1 MAGQGGAAA
10 AEDPHPHEALGPDGR
25 ASRSDPGNDQPAAAG
40 TAGEKN
46 GPCPWLDKQERT
58 TVQYS

>member
-40 TAGEKN
+40 TAGEN
-46 GPCPWLDKQERT
+46 KQALSM
-58 TVQYS
+58 VG